1 MTDFDFEILA
11 AVAQYEHGISIQQLQ
26 ARHFKGYDLIYNLKE
41 LSDTKPVRTSE
52 GLLISYTNAACLEE
66 RLVRDVRFKSEQ
78 MFFLYYFITDRGKS
92 LLQNWQRRR
101 AENFAADRRRENW
114 QRVENI
120 IIGVSTGIIATLI
133 TSKMLGI

>member
-52 GLLISYTNAACLEE
+52 GLLISYTNAACLEVGE
-66 RLVRDVRFKSEQ
+66 GRSLQVGADV
-78 MFFLYYFITDRGKS
+78 LP
-92 LLQNWQRRR
+92 LLFHN
-101 AENFAADRRRENW
+101 
-114 QRVENI
+114 
-120 IIGVSTGIIATLI
+120 
-133 TSKMLGI
+133 